1 MLGQESP
8 RSFRC
13 TSVTAPPAP
22 LVRAGWI
29 AGALLTA
36 IALWGCGPTADM
48 QQLQT
53 NQFALRGMIA
63 NDRQQLDALQARVN
77 QVNDRLTEMQH
88 NAPNGGG
95 TSQIAA
101 LNQKVSQLQS
111 QVASLQQGAPA
122 AAAAVPPGGTNAGV
136 PATNT
141 GAPGGATPSA
151 APPPAVT
158 APSWRSELQREI
170 VTARNSGEPGA
181 ALYRAGLDDM
191 QAGHYA
197 QANARLQELQHRY
210 PKSALGEPAEY
221 FSGNALYEL
230 GKYDQSILQFNDV
243 VMRFPRGRF
252 ASASLLREAQ
262 AFMKIGDRID
272 ARLTLQK
279 LLHDY
284 ADSAQAPVAKSM
296 MQELS

>member
-1 MLGQESP
+1 
-8 RSFRC
+8 
-13 TSVTAPPAP
+13 
-22 LVRAGWI
+22 
-29 AGALLTA
+29 
-36 IALWGCGPTADM
+36 M

-63 NDRQQLDALQARVN
+63 NDRQQIDAVQQ
-77 QVNDRLTEMQH
+77 QVSQLNERLTELQH
-88 NAPNGGG
+88 NTPKSGGS
-95 TSQIAA
+95 SQITA

-111 QVASLQQGAPA
+111 QVAALQTNGANAGA
-122 AAAAVPPGGTNAGV
+122 AA
-136 PATNT
+136 
-141 GAPGGATPSA
+141 GAPGGNAGTVAPNAPSGTA
-151 APPPAVT
+151 PPAVT
-158 APSWRSELQREI
+158 PPPVVTGPSWRAELQREI
-170 VTARNSGEPGA
+170 VAARNSGEPGA
-181 ALYRAGLDDM
+181 ALYRAGLSDM

-197 QANARLQELQHRY
+197 QANARLQELQHRF

-230 GKYDQSILQFNDV
+230 GKYDQAILQFNDV

-284 ADSAQAPVAKSM
+284 ADSAQAPAAKSM
-296 MQELS
+296 MQQLS